1 MLLWLFATVL
11 LCSSVAQAG
20 PSVNFFYP
28 RGLTQSTCTG
38 SFSWTKWFNSADPSD
53 NGYLDRELLSVIQET
68 NGRDVC
74 AKPQGIQAQSI
85 GILSSVAS
93 YGGSWLLSNNIIS
106 GFQSRTAGLDFQVR
120 FCCPNSDFTPTTTT
134 TTTPRP
140 ITSSTCG
147 RAEINHSLNF
157 SRIFGGSHAVP
168 NSWPWVRRHIS
179 SEIRHFQ
186 GLSIFLASP
195 L

>member
-1 MLLWLFATVL
+1 MLLWSPFVVL
-11 LCSSVAQAG
+11 LCSSIVQAG

-28 RGLTQSTCTG
+28 QGLTSSTCTG
-38 SFSWTKWFNSADPSD
+38 RFSWTKWFNSAKPSD
-53 NGYLDRELLSVIQET
+53 NGNLDQELLSVIQER

-93 YGGSWLLSNNIIS
+93 YGGSWSLNNNIIA
-106 GFQSRTAGLDFQVR
+106 GFHSRTFGLDFQVR
-120 FCCPNSDFTPTTTT
+120 FCCANSDFRPPPTT

-140 ITSSTCG
+140 IVSDRCG
-147 RAEINHSLNF
+147 RAAIKPSLKS

-168 NSWPWVRRHIS
+168 HSWPWVRKHIP

-186 GLSIFLASP
+186 GLSIF
-195 L
+195 